1 MLMPFLPKKYY
12 PNIEFT
18 IKIDLIKSSVLLTQ
32 IC

>member
-1 MLMPFLPKKYY
+1 MLMPFPHKKYY

-18 IKIDLIKSSVLLTQ
+18 LKIDLIKSGVLLTQ